1 VVNKINIDPVKNC
14 PFNRASSPFGDVVLS
29 SRARLAR
36 NLDGFPF
43 VNRAS
48 LSDCSEVT
56 SLVKQ
61 ICGVQPENDELEW
74 VNLDELDLLT
84 TELFVERHL
93 VSSTLAN
100 ASHPRAIAIGPE
112 LSRSVM
118 INEEDHIRIQSIRP
132 GLQLEEARKDVD
144 ALDLR
149 IEEIIAY
156 AFDEDLGFLTACP
169 TNVGTGARFSIMLH
183 LPALRIIKDLQ
194 LVRNACEGMSLAI
207 RGYQGEGSK
216 TIADLY
222 QVSNQVTL
230 GYTEEQLCSIIS
242 NDFLP
247 SVIEWEREA
256 RKSIAENQFSKLE
269 DQTFRSL
276 GLLQNARMLE
286 LDEAMQSL
294 GDLRLGVCV
303 GLLPDI
309 DLATINKL
317 FIEIHPSHLRWH
329 FGKDMLDEKISMFRS
344 ELIREKLQ
352 KC

>member
-1 VVNKINIDPVKNC
+1 MKIDPVKNC
-14 PFNRASSPFGDVVLS
+14 PFNRENSPFADVVLS

-48 LSDCSEVT
+48 LSDCREVA
-56 SLVKQ
+56 SLVKH
-61 ICGVQPENDELEW
+61 ICDDIQEKEDLEW
-74 VNLDELDLLT
+74 VNLDELDNLT

-93 VSSTLAN
+93 VSSTLAH

-118 INEEDHIRIQSIRP
+118 INEEDHIRIQSLRP

-144 ALDLR
+144 TLDLR
-149 IEEIIAY
+149 IEEIISY

-216 TIADLY
+216 AIADLY

-230 GYTEEQLCSIIS
+230 GYTEEQLCSVIA

-247 SVIEWEREA
+247 SVIKWEREA
-256 RKSIAENQFSKLE
+256 RKTILENQFSKLE
-269 DQTFRSL
+269 DQTHRSL
-276 GLLQNARMLE
+276 GLLKNARMLK
-286 LDEAMQSL
+286 LHEAMQCL
-294 GDLRLGVCV
+294 GNIRLGVCT
-303 GLLPDI
+303 GLLENV
-309 DLATINKL
+309 DLPTINKL
-317 FIEIHPSHLRWH
+317 FIEIHPSHLRWE
-329 FGKDMLDEKISMFRS
+329 FGRDIPDDKLASFRS